1 VNGKEKVENFLINLT
16 RITCISLRLI
26 MNYFSFMRVRRVFQS
41 RTERIFVTRKRA
53 SRGTTSSVSFLAH
66 VNPAIVL
73 VNTVEHE
80 KFLFRRVCFTIDFSL
95 VPLRTNNPDVIVDAV
110 CCTDTEELIWN
121 PNVIEI
127 GMFLVL

>member
-1 VNGKEKVENFLINLT
+1 MNGKEKVENFLT
-16 RITCISLRLI
+16 YFARIICISLRLI
-26 MNYFSFMRVRRVFQS
+26 VNYFSFMRARRVFQS

-53 SRGTTSSVSFLAH
+53 SRGTTSSLFH
-66 VNPAIVL
+66 VNPAIIL

-80 KFLFRRVCFTIDFSL
+80 KFLFRRVCFTVDFSL

-127 GMFLVL
+127 GVFLVL